1 MKKHMMIG
9 QVRDGK
15 VFVTVKFTDGRLSI
29 SGVVGPT
36 SDGDSR
42 GSAGQINMGLTVD
55 DFKSFGKGFNRAQVQ
70 ELFNVWEK
78 YHLNDMQ
85 AGSPAQTAY
94 LEKIKSEQH
103 EIQSGPFSDHFEWAC
118 YRLRKKGL
126 NPDPS
131 FIHNG
136 KPYKY
141 GSAWLKIGC
150 PDQVISFLKGLPE
163 SGDLPTVWQ

>member
-9 QVRDGK
+9 QVKDGR
-15 VFVTVKFTDGRLSI
+15 VFVTVKFTGGKLSI
-29 SGVVGPT
+29 SGVVGPK
-36 SDGDSR
+36 SNGDCK
-42 GSAGQINMGLTVD
+42 GSFGQINMGLTVD

-70 ELFNVWEK
+70 ELLNVWEK

-94 LEKIKSEQH
+94 LERH
-103 EIQSGPFSDHFEWAC
+103 EIQSGQFSGYHQWAS

-126 NPDPS
+126 SPDPS

-141 GSAWLKIGC
+141 GIAWLRIDV
-150 PDQVISFLKGLPE
+150 PDHAIDFLRGLPA
-163 SGDLPTVWQ
+163 SDDLPTVWQQ